1 MLKSYRYGRGLGR
14 GEKPRS
20 RKFLRCRGCEN
31 SLLRKSAR
39 RGGNRSLSVLGM
51 RPCVGTGEQG
61 AFSARA
67 GCGGG
72 IYPGRLRISA
82 DRTNRAGRRPGDH
95 HAYILR
101 VRRAAF
107 HLSAR
112 NAGGLRRRMSTGTT
126 AARHRSGG
134 GSCGT
139 TEGRVPG
146 RLKSVFLNI
155 YRARAAGGKKHGLTG
170 ENMQKKLA
178 IGFFMCYDNQA

>member
-1 MLKSYRYGRGLGR
+1 MGR
-14 GEKPRS
+14 KPRS

-31 SLLRKSAR
+31 SLLRKSV
-39 RGGNRSLSVLGM
+39 RGRTKTDLYSYRNAVPRQDREGKR
-51 RPCVGTGEQG
+51 
-61 AFSARA
+61 AFFARA
-67 GCGGG
+67 VYGGE
-72 IYPGRLRISA
+72 IYPGQLRISGVMKGKN
-82 DRTNRAGRRPGDH
+82 RTNRASRRPGDH

-170 ENMQKKLA
+170 DRKSQE
-178 IGFFMCYDNQA
+178 